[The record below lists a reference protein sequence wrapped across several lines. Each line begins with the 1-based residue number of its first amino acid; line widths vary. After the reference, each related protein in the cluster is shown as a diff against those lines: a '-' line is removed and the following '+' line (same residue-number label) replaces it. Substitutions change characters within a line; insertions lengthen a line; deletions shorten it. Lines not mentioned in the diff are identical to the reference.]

1 MRSSLLLSI
10 IAAFWVQTGSASSIV
25 NTVPATSIILCNPI
39 KSVTCAA
46 DPALATSIID
56 DFIEPSDNYLPYR
69 TPSEIYYG
77 DDGLTLKLE
86 KRFDN
91 PSLVSDFYIMFGKI
105 EVILKSASGQGII
118 SSFYLQSDD
127 LDEIDLEWFGGDGSQ
142 MQSNYFSKGDTTT
155 YDRGGYHNMADPRA
169 DFHNYTLDWN
179 KDSLSWYID
188 GNLVRTLLSN
198 DPSGYPQSP
207 MRVYFGIWAGGD
219 STNSQG
225 TIEWA
230 GGLTDYSQVPF
241 SMGIKSL
248 IVSDYSSGS
257 EYSYSDQSGSWN
269 SINSLGG
276 QINGRQAIANEEFD
290 SLIGGNQLNVSNQS
304 NGSSIIS
311 QQAFGS
317 SSSTSSTS
325 STSSVSTTT
334 QASIKSKTNS
344 GTGKAISSIDA
355 ESKTSSFKSEFLS
368 SATLKTTTSKS
379 SKSIENTE
387 TSSKSKTA
395 SSSSSSSSVSSI
407 PVKSSNAGNAN
418 NSQISLVVFF
428 LFMLSLI

>member
-1 MRSSLLLSI
+1 MRSFSLLSI
-10 IAAFWVQTGSASSIV
+10 IASFWIQTGYASSTV

-39 KSVTCAA
+39 KSATCAA

-56 DFIEPSDNYLPYR
+56 DFIEPSNNYLPYR

-105 EVILKSASGQGII
+105 EVVLKSASGQGII

-230 GGLTDYSQVPF
+230 GGLTDYSQAPF

-257 EYSYSDQSGSWN
+257 EYSYSDQTGSWS

-276 QINGRQAIANEEFD
+276 QINGRQAMANEEFD
-290 SLIGGNQLNVSNQS
+290 SLIGGNQLTVSNQS

-311 QQAFGS
+311 QQAFS
-317 SSSTSSTS
+317 SSYSTPSS
-325 STSSVSTTT
+325 SSVSTT
-334 QASIKSKTNS
+334 QASNKSKTNA

-355 ESKTSSFKSEFLS
+355 ESKTTSFKSGFLS
-368 SATLKTTTSKS
+368 SATLKTATSKS
-379 SKSIENTE
+379 SKSIENTD
-387 TSSKSKTA
+387 TSSKSKTD
-395 SSSSSSSSVSSI
+395 SSSSSSVSSI
-407 PVKSSNAGNAN
+407 TVKSSNSGNAN
-418 NSQISLVVFF
+418 NSRISLVTFF